1 MINPKTQERELVYVT
16 LIDNIEPI
24 IGSDNCE
31 CAIVSGWHVMVRKGQ
46 FDVGDPAIYFEID
59 SKVPSTNLAFA
70 FLEKRNYKVKTQKFT
85 FGGKGN
91 FISQG
96 LLMHASDF
104 GWEIK
109 EQIHIDYRNGSE
121 ERIPYIVDDKGIEH
135 YVDDE
140 SRFLTSILGVTYADE
155 EDNARKAPSV
165 DKYKKMAQ
173 RHPNIFKKPWARWF
187 MKREWG
193 RKLMFVF
200 FGKKKDK
207 KNGWPAW
214 VSKTDEERVQNMPW
228 ILNDTGSWVITEKI
242 DGSSTTFTMKR
253 GKHGKK
259 EFYVC
264 SRNVCFDSV
273 DKPCYYDT
281 NIYWEMAQK
290 YDMYNVLS
298 KFLDEHPSTEWV
310 TIQGETF
317 GNGVQKRDYSMKD
330 HGFRAFNLITSDKGR
345 YGTLVMVSILWDYKV
360 PCVPVINKDFH
371 FDSLDMLKD
380 ENDNNRVDTLLNL
393 ATGNSTL
400 DGLPR
405 EGFVLRS
412 ADGTKSFKA
421 VSNSFLLKYH
431 S

>member
-1 MINPKTQERELVYVT
+1 MLNKAGERELAYVV
-16 LIDNIEPI
+16 LIDGIEPI

-31 CAIVSGWHVMVRKGQ
+31 CAIVGGWHIMVRKGQ

-59 SKVPSTNLAFA
+59 SKVPSTNPAFA

-104 GWEIK
+104 GWFTGTDEKNRPCIC
-109 EQIHIDYRNGSE
+109 IGDN
-121 ERIPYIVDDKGIEH
+121 KGHTFH
-135 YVDDE
+135 YADDE
-140 SRFLTSILGVTYADE
+140 SRFLTKELGVTYADD
-155 EDNARKAPSV
+155 EDNQRKAPSV
-165 DKYKKMAQ
+165 DKYKKMSQ
-173 RHPNIFKKPWARWF
+173 RHPAIFKKPFVRWL

-193 RKLMFVF
+193 RKLMFMF
-200 FGKKKDK
+200 FGKKKEK
-207 KNGWPAW
+207 KGGWPSW
-214 VSKTDEERVQNMPW
+214 VAKTDEERVQNMPW
-228 ILNDTGSWVITEKI
+228 ILNDTGRWIITEKI
-242 DGSSTTFTMKR
+242 DGSSSTFTMKR
-253 GKHGKK
+253 GKHGKN

-290 YDMYNVLS
+290 YDMYNILTKLLEITS
-298 KFLDEHPSTEWV
+298 EAEWV
-310 TIQGETF
+310 TIQGETY
-317 GNGVQKRDYSMKD
+317 GAGVQKRDYSIEGHDFK
-330 HGFRAFNLITSDKGR
+330 AFNLIFSHCGR
-345 YGTLVMVSILWDYKV
+345 YGTLEMQTLLEGLGV
-360 PCVPVINKDFH
+360 PCVPVVNDDFYFDEIEGENKV
-371 FDSLDMLKD
+371 DSLLEM
-380 ENDNNRVDTLLNL
+380 
-393 ATGNSTL
+393 ATGNSAV
-400 DGLPR
+400 DGKPR

-421 VSNSFLLKYH
+421 VSNTFLLKYH